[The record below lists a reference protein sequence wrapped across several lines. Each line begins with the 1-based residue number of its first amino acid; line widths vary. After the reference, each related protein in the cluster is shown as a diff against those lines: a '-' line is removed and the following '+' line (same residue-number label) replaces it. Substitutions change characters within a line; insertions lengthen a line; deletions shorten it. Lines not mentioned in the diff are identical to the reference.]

1 MKYIKLMS
9 DTKRPA
15 HKLDDEFLFGYR
27 EAKDFDD
34 VAILIEEP
42 MSSLI
47 LIIVMRLSA
56 STTSWKVR
64 TLTAGS

>member
-42 MSSLI
+42 YVVIDIDNSVIFFKI
-47 LIIVMRLSA
+47 LTELSIVSN
-56 STTSWKVR
+56 K
-64 TLTAGS
+64 